1 MAAVQGGDVQ
11 LAALCVSEADAG
23 SDLSSMET
31 RAMYD
36 GTSDTW
42 TLNGTIPCTKILED
56 LKDQVKRGILASRS

>member
-1 MAAVQGGDVQ
+1 
-11 LAALCVSEADAG
+11 VSEADAG

-42 TLNGTIPCTKILED
+42 NLNGTIPCVEINRIAKDLINLEILGA
-56 LKDQVKRGILASRS
+56 RSR